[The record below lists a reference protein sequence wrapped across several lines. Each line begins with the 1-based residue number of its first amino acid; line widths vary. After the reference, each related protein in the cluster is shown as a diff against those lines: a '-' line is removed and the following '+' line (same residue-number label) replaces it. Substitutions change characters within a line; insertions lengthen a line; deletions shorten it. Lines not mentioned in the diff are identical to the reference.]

1 MLNKKE
7 KSILILSFAVIVLGG
22 ITCVN
27 KNKLADNVSSSH
39 ILNTIY
45 KKNNHKKIKNE
56 IYRKI
61 SDKDFR
67 KIINDLSFEKLEVT
81 NDILKET
88 ALVSALN
95 SNDKKDF
102 LKNLTSENQS
112 YDKAQST
119 YKILNGF
126 NALETISPEFSSYI
140 KNEFGYNKENF
151 NMNIIKEIPNSII
164 QKDKLVKLTLNENL
178 KNIIKNLSYDN
189 INKFSSLVEKNPSL
203 VKILEKPFNSEEKDR
218 FNLKS
223 LDEKYFA
230 QELDFENMQDIY
242 AVSRDIAA
250 LGNLDSSLKDFFRIN
265 LSDFDYNKI
274 ANYGGLYLSD
284 RKNEIEINKEY
295 TSYNYTFENPYIKL
309 NPYNRTPLG
318 ALVNFNTEYK
328 DNPIKVTIK
337 GIDGNPDFSYVLN
350 KVSEQGIPV
359 VGLYPNTNNK
369 VNIKILSKNKNSV
382 IKEKILSIKTEILDE
397 RLPIVVIEK
406 DYEDLFPGTLEPGM
420 NTASFITEEKSLPF
434 IFDNYGKIRYVF
446 NCDENMGRVIL
457 KKDKNDSWILDNG
470 KTVIKTDSLG
480 KVSGD
485 KIEVK
490 EYKELKVDDDLTK
503 GYTVNHIQYLPKKNN
518 LLIVYGFSST
528 TYSSAVFS
536 EVDRETRE
544 EYFKARIY
552 FKKSGIE
559 ENNII
564 FGERT
569 KISPKNI

>member
-218 FNLKS
+218 FNLKG

-490 EYKELKVDDDLTK
+490 EYEELKVDDDLTK

>member
-140 KNEFGYNKENF
+140 RNEFGYNKENF

-218 FNLKS
+218 FNLKG

-490 EYKELKVDDDLTK
+490 EYEELKVDDDLTK